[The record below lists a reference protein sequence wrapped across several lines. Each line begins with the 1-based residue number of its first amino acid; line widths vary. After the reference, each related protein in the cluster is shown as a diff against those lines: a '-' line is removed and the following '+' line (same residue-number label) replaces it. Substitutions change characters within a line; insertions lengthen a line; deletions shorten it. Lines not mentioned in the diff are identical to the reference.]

1 MLPAID
7 FLRVEAALSRPAG
20 WIDLALVLACF
31 ALGWLADRRLRLRTN
46 RTHDVIRVGAGGVN
60 RLIFPLVTLLLLVV
74 ATVLY
79 QRYRTPFFLALAL
92 PAAVALALIRLFV
105 YALRG
110 VFPRASWLATSERA
124 VSFTVWGI
132 LLLYFLGIL
141 HDIAADL
148 DALVIPIA
156 KSHVSV
162 LDIGKAV
169 LVVLLTLAI
178 TLWISSFIENR
189 LMQAEQLDS
198 SLRALAAKA
207 VRAVLLV
214 LAVLIALNAVG
225 LDLTLLSVFGGALGV
240 GIGLGLQKLA
250 SNYIAG
256 FTILLDRSIR
266 LGDMITVDN
275 RFGVVTKV
283 TARYVVVRSLDGI
296 EAVVPNETL
305 VTTTVLNHSYS
316 SRETRIG
323 VPVQVAYGADL
334 ELALQLMVEAAHGEA
349 RVLKAP
355 NPPAALVVRFAD
367 SGIDLELGFW
377 INDPENGQGNLRSA
391 INLAIWRAFR
401 ANAIGIPFPQR
412 EVRIIGGPAPVS
424 AGPAGPD
431 ALAAAGGSSE
441 TPVAGPAAAPAG

>member
-1 MLPAID
+1 MFPTID
-7 FLRVEAALSRPAG
+7 FPLVEHALTRPAG
-20 WIDLALVLACF
+20 WIDLALVIACF
-31 ALGWLADRRLRLRTN
+31 ALGWFVDRRVRLKADAA
-46 RTHDVIRVGAGGVN
+46 HDVIRVGAGGVN
-60 RLIFPLVTLLLLVV
+60 RLIFPLLTLVLLVI
-74 ATVLY
+74 ASVLY

-92 PAAVALALIRLFV
+92 PAVVALAVIRLFV

-124 VSFTVWGI
+124 VSFAVWGL

-178 TLWISSFIENR
+178 TLWISGFIEGR
-189 LMQAEQLDS
+189 LMRAEQLDS

-207 VRAVLLV
+207 VRAVLLI

-225 LDLTLLSVFGGALGV
+225 IDLTLLSVFGGALGV

-275 RFGVVTKV
+275 RFGVVSKV
-283 TARYVVVRSLDGI
+283 TARYVVVRSLDGV

-316 SRETRIG
+316 TREIRIG
-323 VPVQVAYGADL
+323 VPIQVSYGSDL
-334 ELALQLMVEAAHGEA
+334 ELALRLMEGAALAEA

-355 NPPAALVVRFAD
+355 NPPAAFVIRFAD
-367 SGIDLELGFW
+367 SGVDLELGFW
-377 INDPENGQGNLRSA
+377 INDPENGQANLRSA
-391 INLAIWRAFR
+391 VYLAVWRAFQ
-401 ANAIGIPFPQR
+401 AHGIDIPFPQR
-412 EVRIIGGPAPVS
+412 EVRIVGGV
-424 AGPAGPD
+424 
-431 ALAAAGGSSE
+431 
-441 TPVAGPAAAPAG
+441 PAAADAAGTVGERTTAAATMPKG